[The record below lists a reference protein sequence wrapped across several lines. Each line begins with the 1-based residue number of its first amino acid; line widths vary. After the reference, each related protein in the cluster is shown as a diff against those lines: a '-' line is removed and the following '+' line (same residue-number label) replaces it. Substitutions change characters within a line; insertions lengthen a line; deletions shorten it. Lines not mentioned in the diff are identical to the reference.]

1 MACITQEDAS
11 SHCPYVVDLGNHW
24 CRYFQ
29 TDSGKATGSFVRE
42 TKLRSVANTG
52 QDLLAAL
59 HRKYNIGSF
68 PMELTKMPLG
78 GNLAFQL
85 VGADKL
91 QQQRGGAERI
101 SDVSLID
108 SDISSVVSFR
118 TYYFCEPT
126 LGSVRLQRHLPY

>member
-1 MACITQEDAS
+1 MAHITQEEAS
-11 SHCPYVVDLGNHW
+11 NSLALCCCWCW

-29 TDSGKATGSFVRE
+29 TDSGNATGSFVRE
-42 TKLRSVANTG
+42 TKLRSVANKG

-59 HRKYNIGSF
+59 QKKYNIGSV
-68 PMELTKMPLG
+68 PLELTKMPLG

-101 SDVSLID
+101 LDVSLID
-108 SDISSVVSFR
+108 SDISSVVSFK
-118 TYYFCEPT
+118 THNFA
-126 LGSVRLQRHLPY
+126 SQD